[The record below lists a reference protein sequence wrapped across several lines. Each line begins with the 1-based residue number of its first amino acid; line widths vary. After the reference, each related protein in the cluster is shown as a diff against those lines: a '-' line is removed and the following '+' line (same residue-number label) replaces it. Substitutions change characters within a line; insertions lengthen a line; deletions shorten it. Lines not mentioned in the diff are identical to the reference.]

1 MKKPV
6 LIAAIALVLT
16 ATVGASAYI
25 FLGSGSGTPGAAST
39 FASISPLEA
48 KSLIETRGELQL
60 IDCRSPEEFRG
71 GALPGSRLIPFWEF
85 TKGNYDL
92 PKDKPILLVCAVGG
106 RSLAVGQ
113 LLSSKGYREVYNLRG
128 GLEAWIEQ
136 RVPLPG
142 KR

>member
-1 MKKPV
+1 MKRTV
-6 LIAAIALVLT
+6 LVAAIALVLA
-16 ATVGASAYI
+16 ATVGAGAYI
-25 FLGSGSGTPGAAST
+25 FLGPSSGKSDAAST
-39 FASISPLEA
+39 FTSISPLEA
-48 KSLIETRGELQL
+48 KSLIETRTDLQL

-113 LLSSKGYREVYNLRG
+113 LLATKGYREVYNLRG
-128 GLEAWIEQ
+128 GLEAWGKQ
-136 RVPLPG
+136 GVPLP
-142 KR
+142 RRR